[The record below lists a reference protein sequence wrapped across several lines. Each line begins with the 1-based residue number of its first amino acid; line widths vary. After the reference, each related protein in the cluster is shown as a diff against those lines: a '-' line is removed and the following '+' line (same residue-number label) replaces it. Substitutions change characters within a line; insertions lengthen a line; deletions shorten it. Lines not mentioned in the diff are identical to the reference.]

1 MIRSRIKSR
10 RTLLFGCLSLLLT
23 AAMVACSSGT
33 PAQSTGPETGASA
46 SPSESPNTSEPRT
59 SKGELRIAE
68 STFPTSLDG
77 DKGFAGF
84 SLMGYGIAEALTRV
98 TPEMKI
104 VPWVAE
110 KVEQIDSQ
118 TWNVTIRDDVTFWDG
133 SKVDAAAVKASLE
146 RSLAEQPGTATL
158 LPNGTTMTANG
169 QVLEFN
175 TPVPVGAF
183 ESHLASFNFS
193 IKKITPDGKIIY
205 TGPYMYEDFVER
217 TSVTLRAYPDY
228 RGGPPRSEAIY
239 VRYIPDINARLLALQ
254 AGDVDMAYALLP
266 SHIAQ
271 LQEAGF
277 KVHNFTYG
285 RQDDIILN
293 VTRAP
298 LDDVNVRRAI
308 SLAIDRE
315 VLVEGVME
323 GMATPAYGFAPENI
337 GLDGILKTQT
347 FDRAEAERLLDQAG
361 WTKETDGMR
370 AKDGVPLAFTLGFYS
385 DSRPELEPLATAIK
399 DQLKAV
405 GMDVGLE
412 QFAKINTTV
421 AENAFDATMYS
432 YTVAP
437 FGDLDRALGTLYTPS
452 ATNKDRYNNPRVNAL
467 FDQYNQKVDPSAR
480 AQVLQ
485 EIQNVIGEDVPVVY
499 VVNPNQI
506 VATSSKVKGYTPH
519 PLENYKIDTEL
530 RSE

>member
-1 MIRSRIKSR
+1 M
-10 RTLLFGCLSLLLT
+10 
-23 AAMVACSSGT
+23 AAMVACSSAA
-33 PAQSTGPETGASA
+33 PEQSTRPETSASA
-46 SPSESPNTSEPRT
+46 SPDGSPSTTEPRT
-59 SKGELRIAE
+59 SKGALRVAE

-84 SLMGYGIAEALTRV
+84 SLMSYGIAESLTRV

-110 KVEQIDSQ
+110 KLERVDSQ

-146 RSLAEQPGTATL
+146 RSLAEQPGTAALIPT
-158 LPNGTTMTANG
+158 GTTMSTNG
-169 QVLEFN
+169 QVLEFK
-175 TPVPVGAF
+175 TPSPVAAF

-193 IKKITPDGKIIY
+193 IKKVMPDGQILY
-205 TGPYMYEDFVER
+205 TGPYKYEDYVER
-217 TSVTLRAYPDY
+217 TSVTLRAYPGY
-228 RGGPPRSEAIY
+228 RGGPPRSEVIR

-266 SHIAQ
+266 SHISQ
-271 LQEAGF
+271 LQAGGF
-277 KVHNFTYG
+277 QVHTFPYG
-285 RQDDIILN
+285 RQNDIILN

-308 SLAIDRE
+308 SLAVDRE
-315 VLVEGVME
+315 VLVQGVME

-337 GLDGILKTQT
+337 GLKSILNTQK
-347 FDRAEAERLLDQAG
+347 FDPAEAERLLDQAG

-370 AKDGVPLAFTLGFYS
+370 TKDGKPLAFTLGFYS

-412 QFAKINTTV
+412 QVAKINTTV

-437 FGDLDRALGTLYTPS
+437 FGELDRALGALYTPS
-452 ATNKDRYNNPRVNAL
+452 STNKDRYSNSRVNEL
-467 FDQYNQKVDPSAR
+467 FERYNQTVDSGQR

-485 EIQNVIGEDVPVVY
+485 EIQKLIGADVPVVY

-506 VATSSKVKGYTPH
+506 VAASPNVKGYTPH
-519 PLENYKIDTEL
+519 PLENYKIDPAL

>member
-1 MIRSRIKSR
+1 M
-10 RTLLFGCLSLLLT
+10 
-23 AAMVACSSGT
+23 AAMVACSSAT
-33 PAQSTGPETGASA
+33 PTQSTGSETGASA
-46 SPSESPNTSEPRT
+46 PPTGSPGTTEPRT
-59 SKGELRIAE
+59 SKGELRVAE

-77 DKGFAGF
+77 DKGFAGH
-84 SLMGYGIAEALTRV
+84 SLMSYGIAEALTRV

-110 KVEQIDSQ
+110 KIAQVDPQ
-118 TWNVTIRDDVTFWDG
+118 TWNVTIRDDITFWDG
-133 SKVDAAAVKASLE
+133 SKVDAAAVKAPLE
-146 RSLAEQPGTATL
+146 RSLAEQPGTAVL
-158 LPNGTTMTANG
+158 IPNGTTMTANG
-169 QVLEFN
+169 QVLEFK
-175 TPVPVGAF
+175 TPSPVAAF

-193 IKKITPDGKIIY
+193 IKKIAPDGTILY
-205 TGPYMYEDFVER
+205 TGPYQYEDYIER
-217 TSVTLRAYPDY
+217 TSVTLRAYPGY
-228 RGGPPRSEAIY
+228 RGGPPRSEVIR

-266 SHIAQ
+266 SHISQ
-271 LQEAGF
+271 LETAGF
-277 KVHNFTYG
+277 QVHNFPYG
-285 RQDDIILN
+285 RQNDILLN

-308 SLAIDRE
+308 SLAVDRE
-315 VLVEGVME
+315 VLVQGVME

-337 GLDGILKTQT
+337 GLKGILNTQK
-347 FDRAEAERLLDQAG
+347 FDPTEADRLLDQAG
-361 WTKETDGMR
+361 WTKGTNGMR
-370 AKDGVPLAFTLGFYS
+370 VKDGKPLAFTLGFYS

-437 FGDLDRALGTLYTPS
+437 FGDLDRALASLYTPS
-452 ATNKDRYNNPRVNAL
+452 STNKDRYSNSQVNGS
-467 FDQYNQKVDPSAR
+467 FEQYNQTVDPAERAR
-480 AQVLQ
+480 VLQ
-485 EIQNVIGEDVPVVY
+485 EIQKLIGEDVPVVY

-506 VATSSKVKGYTPH
+506 VAASPKVKGYTPH

-530 RSE
+530 RGE